1 MRALRYYN
9 RELIRVEEIPI
20 PSISEDE
27 VLVQTEFCGIC
38 SSDILDWYREPKAPL
53 FFGHEIVGKVVHAGE
68 RVSGFSEGDRVFVH
82 HHVPCM
88 VCRYCRKG
96 NYSMCDAFG
105 KSAIYPGGFAEYIKV
120 PGENVRKGMLKVP
133 DALPSVE
140 ATFIEPLACCIQAA
154 QRAYLEVGDR
164 VAIFGAGFNGLLLSI
179 VAREFGA
186 ASIFLVEPNS
196 YRVGIAQ
203 SLGVVD
209 AVIHLSDETSLQ
221 QLSKENIN
229 VVFVTPPIP
238 SAIQSAIGVVDK
250 GGVVL
255 VYAPSPP
262 GSMLEVDL
270 FHLYFS
276 HLTIRTSYSASPLDT
291 RLAVS
296 LLMKRREVFRRIP
309 VTVYHFL
316 DFEKAFS
323 DLRRSPEVIKA
334 VLSFEKGGST

>member
-1 MRALRYYN
+1 MKALRYYSK
-9 RELIRVEEIPI
+9 ELTRVEEVPV
-20 PSISEDE
+20 PSINEDE
-27 VLVQTEFCGIC
+27 VLVRTEFCGIC

-53 FFGHEIVGKVVHAGE
+53 FFGHEIVGKVVQVGE
-68 RVSGFSEGDRVFVH
+68 KVSGFSEGDRVFVH

-88 VCRYCRKG
+88 VCHYCKKG
-96 NYSMCDAFG
+96 NYSMCDAFR
-105 KSAIYPGGFAEYIKV
+105 KSSIYPGGFSEYIRV
-120 PGENVRKGMLKVP
+120 PGENVRKGMLKIP
-133 DALPSVE
+133 DTLSSVE

-154 QRAYLEVGDR
+154 RRAYLEVGDR
-164 VAIFGAGFNGLLLSI
+164 VVIFGAGFNGLLLSI
-179 VAREFGA
+179 VAREFGT

-209 AVIHLSDETSLQ
+209 VVIHLSDETSLQ
-221 QLSKENIN
+221 QLSRESIN
-229 VVFVTPPIP
+229 VAFVTPPFPSVIK
-238 SAIQSAIGVVDK
+238 SAISVLDK

-255 VYAPSPP
+255 IYAPSPP

-276 HLTIRTSYSASPLDT
+276 HITLRTSYSASPLDT

-296 LLMKRREVFRRIP
+296 LLMRRHGVFRRIP
-309 VTVYHFL
+309 VAVYHFL

-323 DLRRSPEVIKA
+323 DLRKNPEIIKA
-334 VLSFEKGGST
+334 VLSFGKGGST